1 MILAIAVVANRTVER
16 EGVVIE
22 FDQLGTAHR
31 TEFLIFA
38 GEEVE
43 FVVHGNIPGGVVD
56 GVKGERGINIVAH
69 GAPPMEILS
78 CRDPSFARIFVRQF
92 EPEFYF
98 GKRSIGRSVFRF
110 FGQSVLRSIGL

>member
-1 MILAIAVVANRTVER
+1 MKLAIAVVTNRTVER

-22 FDQLGTAHR
+22 LDQLRTAHR
-31 TEFLIFA
+31 AEFLFFA

-56 GVKGERGINIVAH
+56 GVESERGINIVPH

-78 CRDPSFARIFVRQF
+78 CRDPSFARIFV
-92 EPEFYF
+92 P
-98 GKRSIGRSVFRF
+98 I
-110 FGQSVLRSIGL
+110 